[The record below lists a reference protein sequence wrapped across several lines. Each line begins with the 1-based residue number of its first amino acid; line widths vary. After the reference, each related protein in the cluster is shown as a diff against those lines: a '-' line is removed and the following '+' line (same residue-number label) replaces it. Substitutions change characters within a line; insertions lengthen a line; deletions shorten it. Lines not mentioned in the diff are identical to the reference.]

1 MQKALLEGL
10 DRWLKRYAGLP
21 LWGVLAAICA
31 LAALGAVIGVAFPKY
46 EATAFLQFPEATTD
60 KDWAVDL
67 PSFKRVA
74 ASYSSATQ
82 LEAFAAAKGLQQ
94 SAAAARLI
102 MQSRDPR
109 SWERAATPVFPFS
122 KRDQRELGDIKD
134 AAKAFLLGLELK
146 CDAPAPALAA
156 EMVDILGDFYANAV
170 MRERIRSW
178 IVSGQSEAIATAK
191 QVEAAIV
198 RAELDVALFERRV
211 QDMKQILAKYPGVER
226 MDTRQ
231 VISLNARDES
241 QRFLSP
247 LAQVVGFE
255 SAISERR
262 EQILRWSREL
272 KQKQLLAGF
281 FVDALPIVDESAT
294 VQELLP
300 RLQELAS
307 KRFSA
312 ADSSQEWVREASL
325 KVFGALDG
333 FSVQLKQF
341 ALREN
346 SVRVDAAQMRKPLP
360 LAGMFSALGV
370 LAIVAFGLVRAS
382 VPAEKA

>member
-1 MQKALLEGL
+1 
-10 DRWLKRYAGLP
+10 
-21 LWGVLAAICA
+21 
-31 LAALGAVIGVAFPKY
+31 
-46 EATAFLQFPEATTD
+46 
-60 KDWAVDL
+60 
-67 PSFKRVA
+67 
-74 ASYSSATQ
+74 
-82 LEAFAAAKGLQQ
+82 
-94 SAAAARLI
+94 
-102 MQSRDPR
+102 
-109 SWERAATPVFPFS
+109 
-122 KRDQRELGDIKD
+122 
-134 AAKAFLLGLELK
+134 
-146 CDAPAPALAA
+146 
-156 EMVDILGDFYANAV
+156 MVDILGDFYANAV

-346 SVRVDAAQMRKPLP
+346 SVRVNAAQMRKPLP

-382 VPAEKA
+382 VPAEEA